1 MSKSVITNIDFIKRL
16 SYYSGSN
23 FLKDTQM
30 QNVNMS
36 SALNTYLEDLDFK
49 ITHPDE
55 IKGLPT
61 GLQALDKKIEG
72 FLPGEV
78 VLIGARPA
86 MGKTSFVINIAY
98 NIALYFSD
106 QNKINPADDRCV
118 LYFNLAES
126 TLQIVERF
134 IALNSEMSRYTIKRE
149 FADPSVQTSI
159 KKACTSLDQM
169 PIFFSNNGYDVE
181 AIIDEIKR
189 TSAQK
194 QVGCVILDYLQLIGR
209 SQYKEDFTPF
219 MEQIKDLATKLDIP
233 FVVLTQLSRTLENR
247 SCKIPLVSDIRGFNK
262 KQDAADKIIFLYREI
277 YYTRYQEPEKKKRE
291 TDAHFQQRYKEWKER
306 CAETENECRVIVARN
321 KNGACAYEKVKFIPE
336 YGKFTDWDNE
346 YYY

>member
-1 MSKSVITNIDFIKRL
+1 
-16 SYYSGSN
+16 
-23 FLKDTQM
+23 M

-61 GLQALDKKIEG
+61 GLQALDEKIEG

-86 MGKTSFVINIAY
+86 MGKTSFVINIAH

-106 QNKINPADDRCV
+106 QNKMNPADDRCV
-118 LYFNLAES
+118 LYFSLADS
-126 TLQIVERF
+126 ISQIVERF
-134 IALNSEMSRYTIKRE
+134 IALDSEISRYTIKRE
-149 FADPSVQTSI
+149 FMDPSIQTSI
-159 KKACTSLDQM
+159 KKACSNLKHI
-169 PIFFSNNGYDVE
+169 PIFFSNRGYDLE
-181 AIIDEIKR
+181 EINEEIQK

-194 QVGCVILDYLQLIGR
+194 QVGCVIIDYLQLVGR
-209 SQYKEDFTPF
+209 SQYRDDFTPL
-219 MEQIKDLATKLDIP
+219 MEQIKDLATKLNIP
-233 FVVLTQLSRTLENR
+233 FIVLTQLTRSLESR
-247 SCKIPLVSDIRGFNK
+247 SCKIPLVSDIRGFSR

-277 YYTRYQEPEKKKRE
+277 YYIRYQEPEKKKRE
-291 TDAHFQQRYKEWKER
+291 TDAHFQQRYKEWEER
-306 CAETENECRVIVARN
+306 CAETEYECRVIVSRN
-321 KNGACAYEKVKFIPE
+321 KNGSCAYEKVKFIPE

-346 YYY
+346 YCY